1 MSQDSHDNSQTPA
14 PEPGAMEE
22 AAQTLL
28 APFRLHRPPFWMIAT
43 FLILVVLT
51 WIPLVV
57 SARKR
62 VSLSASPPLHL
73 VQDMDNQPKYKAQH
87 ASPIFA
93 DGRADRPHV
102 AGTVARGRLEEDD
115 HYYRGYPVGADGKVQ
130 RNEKGEIIFSRG
142 FPKQVKVDQ
151 RLLERGQQQY
161 NIYCAPCHGM
171 GGYGDGPVNLR
182 AVELKEPKWVQA
194 FSLHSDTTRARSDGE
209 LFSAISVGIRNMA
222 GYASQIQ
229 VHDRWAIV
237 AYVRALQ
244 LSQDA
249 PANLVPQDRLSSL
262 K

>member
-1 MSQDSHDNSQTPA
+1 MSQDRHDNPQTPA

-57 SARKR
+57 SARRR
-62 VSLSASPPLHL
+62 VSLSASPRLHL

-87 ASPIFA
+87 ASPLFA

-102 AGTVARGRLEEDD
+102 PGTVARGRLEEDA
-115 HYYRGYPVGADGKVQ
+115 HYYRGFEMRQKDGKPQPVFF
-130 RNEKGEIIFSRG
+130 KG

-194 FSLHSDTTRARSDGE
+194 FSLHSDTTRARSEGE

-249 PANLVPQDRLSSL
+249 PANAVPAEKLSSM